1 MTSSRPLTLTL
12 AGVAA
17 LTLALG
23 LTGCSLGSLA
33 GGSAGSTAGTTAGAS
48 AATTAGASA
57 APSSAGGAAAAF
69 DACTLVSAADAA
81 TLTGYPLTG
90 ATPSTIADGQDQCV
104 YGDSSGAGVTVI
116 VYQPGSGVT
125 FAMLKDISGGSDIQ
139 GIGDKAS
146 VGGIELDVQAGTHL
160 IAVQGGL
167 DIATSGPP
175 LAKALIAALH

>member
-1 MTSSRPLTLTL
+1 MNSSRALPLAL
-12 AGVAA
+12 AGTAS
-17 LTLALG
+17 LTLALSP
-23 LTGCSLGSLA
+23 TGCSLGSSA
-33 GGSAGSTAGTTAGAS
+33 GGSAGSTAGTAAGSTTGATSGAS
-48 AATTAGASA
+48 TAANFGAGSTAEL
-57 APSSAGGAAAAF
+57 

-81 TLTGYPLTG
+81 TLTGYPLTD

-104 YGDSSGAGVTVI
+104 YADSSGAGVTVI
-116 VYQPGSGVT
+116 VYQQDSGVT
-125 FAMLKDISGGSDIQ
+125 LAMLKDISGGSDIQ